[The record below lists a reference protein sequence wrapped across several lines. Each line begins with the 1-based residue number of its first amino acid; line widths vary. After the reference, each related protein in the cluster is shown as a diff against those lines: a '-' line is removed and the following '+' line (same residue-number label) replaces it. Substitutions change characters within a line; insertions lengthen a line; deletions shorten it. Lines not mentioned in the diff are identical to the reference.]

1 MDLSHDELH
10 LIEEFRK
17 LPPSLRDEL
26 LAHASVLIRKIDTE
40 ARHESE
46 SPQNQCR
53 LKSPEARPETKEDPI
68 ITE

>member
-1 MDLSHDELH
+1 MDLSHDELR

-40 ARHESE
+40 VRHESE
-46 SPQNQCR
+46 SSQNQCR
-53 LKSPEARPETKEDPI
+53 LKSAEARPETKEDPI